1 MTILIGF
8 EFEFGW
14 VRKDRKDYDFQVF
27 LAIKKELK
35 KTFGNDFVKNIKEI
49 VGDGS
54 LEFSHKL
61 GDVCGAEV
69 VTKPMEE
76 EKAIIFCKTFLNWM
90 KNEPSVLTNKTCSL
104 HVNVNFKDKKL
115 NEKIDYFSVTQK
127 TPQKEILEKFG
138 RLKNTY
144 CISTTDKKFGL
155 KIKNKETP
163 RHGLDYWLTK
173 ANQNS
178 ITTTLRKPHPH
189 LYKKNPNKGVKET
202 VLFKDK
208 DELLNVIKEAYIDR
222 ISNEQKGVAIVE
234 KPLSFK
240 NKYYEFRM
248 IGNADYESNY
258 KEIKK
263 CITVFKNVLK
273 KSILKDA

>member
-14 VRKDRKDYDFQVF
+14 LRKDRQDYDFQVF
-27 LAIKKELK
+27 LGIKKELK
-35 KTFGNDFVKNIKEI
+35 KSFGNDFVKNIKEI
-49 VGDGS
+49 VCDGS
-54 LEFSHKL
+54 LEFSHKF

-90 KNEPSVLTNKTCSL
+90 KNESRVLTNKTCSL

-144 CISTTDKKFGL
+144 CIPTTDKKFGL

-173 ANQNS
+173 VNQS
-178 ITTTLRKPHPH
+178 YITTTLRKPHPH
-189 LYKKNPNKGVKET
+189 LYKKNPNKGAKET
-202 VLFKDK
+202 VFFEDK

-234 KPLSFK
+234 KPLGFK

-248 IGNADYESNY
+248 IGNTDYESNY
-258 KEIKK
+258 NEIKK

-273 KSILKDA
+273 KSIVKDC